1 MTNQDLMDV
10 ILEEID
16 AALNEKKKSGSKSLH
31 NWFKKDPDGSGPKK
45 KGGWVDCNTCRKNKK
60 TGRRKCKPCGRKKG
74 EKRSKYPACRASV
87 SLCGKRGKWGKKA
100 KRGKK
105 G

>member
-16 AALNEKKKSGSKSLH
+16 NVLDEKKKSGSKSLH

-45 KGGWVDCNTCRKNKK
+45 KGGWGD
-60 TGRRKCKPCGRKKG
+60 
-74 EKRSKYPACRASV
+74 
-87 SLCGKRGKWGKKA
+87 
-100 KRGKK
+100 
-105 G
+105 